1 MASFLAVD
9 YGLDRTGLAIGDDM
23 DKLVFPFGVLR
34 MCDFPCR
41 SALLDEL
48 ARRAQSR
55 QIESVVLGYP
65 LHEDGGESQ
74 MCAVARNAAVKIRR
88 RLNLPMYFMPEILS
102 SHEARLDLLA
112 AGLRGKKLKA
122 ALDQQAACRILQ
134 SFFNLA
140 PENRMLACPLS

>member
-9 YGLDRTGLAIGDDM
+9 YGLERTGLAIGDEM
-23 DKLVFPFGVLR
+23 DKQVFPFGVLR
-34 MCDFPCR
+34 LADFPSR

-55 QIESVVLGYP
+55 QIGNIVLGYP
-65 LHEDGGESQ
+65 LHENGSESP

-88 RLNLPMYFMPEILS
+88 RLHLPVYFMPEILS
-102 SHEARLDLLA
+102 SHEARQDLLA

-140 PENRMLACPLS
+140 PDKRMLACPLS